1 MIVAVDTSALAKLLV
16 EEAESVGVR
25 EYFIQRSSRGD
36 EFAISA
42 VAITELRR
50 LAIRADIDPAR
61 VDPVITPFR
70 IIRLTDGMLQLA
82 GRLPYRHLGTL
93 DALHLATALDIEAA
107 VFITFDQRQAEA
119 ATAEGLSVQAPG
131 R

>member
-16 EEAESVGVR
+16 EEVESAAVR
-25 EYFIQRSSRGD
+25 QYLAQQSDLGD
-36 EFAISA
+36 EFVISA

-50 LAIRADIDPAR
+50 LAIRLDIEPAR

-70 IIRLTDGMLQLA
+70 VIRLTEGMLQLA

-93 DALHLATALDIEAA
+93 DAIHLATALDSEAA

-119 ATAEGLSVQAPG
+119 AAAEGFAVAP
-131 R
+131 